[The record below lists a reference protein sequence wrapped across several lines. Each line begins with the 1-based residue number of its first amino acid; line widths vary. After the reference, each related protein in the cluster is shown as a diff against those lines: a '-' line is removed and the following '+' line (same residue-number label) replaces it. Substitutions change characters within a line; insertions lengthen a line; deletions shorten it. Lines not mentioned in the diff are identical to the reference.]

1 MKNIK
6 RTQFYAYLTQGT
18 KVLSDLKL
26 IYMLY
31 IIANTNSGHNLN
43 NTI

>member
-18 KVLSDLKL
+18 KVLGDLM
-26 IYMLY
+26 I
-31 IIANTNSGHNLN
+31 
-43 NTI
+43 